1 MTRGASFFLFGL
13 KAEAEVRTCMYLYTH
28 VFSCVWARVSADPV
42 LEAEAQVHAKPSPTK
57 TAELT
62 ETGSPHPPFHL

>member
-1 MTRGASFFLFGL
+1 
-13 KAEAEVRTCMYLYTH
+13 MYLYAH
-28 VFSCVWARVSADPV
+28 VFSCVRARMSADPV

-62 ETGSPHPPFHL
+62 ETGSQQPPFNL